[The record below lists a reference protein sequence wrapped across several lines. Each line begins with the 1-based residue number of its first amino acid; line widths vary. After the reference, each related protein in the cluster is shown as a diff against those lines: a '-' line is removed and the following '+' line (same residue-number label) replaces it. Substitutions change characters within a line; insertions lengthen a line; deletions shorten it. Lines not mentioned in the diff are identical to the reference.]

1 MPFLSAGELLQAVI
15 DACRHRTEAV
25 LYLDGRNPFSLSID
39 GRSITLFVANVS
51 HTRRRDPD
59 EYRIQCPGGLPEELA
74 MHKANGQEVCIL
86 GYSSDSDTFSAWD
99 PNMFVRRSQRTQRF
113 SLYTRLTNHERAS
126 SNGFAIYR
134 DSAGQNVLSFR
145 SEFLG
150 LYVANTELMHRATER
165 ALHRIV
171 CVHRASRSGAISR
184 SFVTVARRLC
194 HCCKTIDVT
203 QSQYARSPQFRQ
215 AVLEAYE
222 NCCAMCGLQL
232 ELIEAA
238 HLVPH
243 AHPNGLDI
251 VPNGIALCAL
261 HHKSLDTGLLYLDT
275 GLLYIDANYCIHINA
290 VRQRYLAR
298 MRRTGGFRR
307 FRRQLRPMITLPQDP
322 NEFPLRENIT
332 LGNQLRGI
340 EVD

>member
-39 GRSITLFVANVS
+39 GQSVTLFVANVS
-51 HTRRRDPD
+51 HARRSDPD
-59 EYRIQCPGGLPEELA
+59 EYRIQCPGGLPEEIA

-113 SLYTRLTNHERAS
+113 SLYTRLTNHTRAS

-134 DSAGQNVLSFR
+134 DSTGQHVLSFR

-150 LYVANTELMHRATER
+150 LYVVNTEPMHRATER
-165 ALHRIV
+165 SLRRIV
-171 CVHRASRSGAISR
+171 RVYRASRSGAISR
-184 SFVTVARRLC
+184 SVVTVARRR
-194 HCCKTIDVT
+194 IDVT
-203 QSQYARSPQFRQ
+203 HSQYVRSPQFRR

-243 AHPNGLDI
+243 AHPSGLDI
-251 VPNGIALCAL
+251 VPNGIALCVL
-261 HHKSLDTGLLYLDT
+261 HHKALDT
-275 GLLYIDANYCIHINA
+275 GLLYIDDDYSIHINT
-290 VRQRYLAR
+290 VRQRYLTR

-307 FRRQLRPMITLPQDP
+307 FRRQLKSMIALPQDP
-322 NEFPLRENIT
+322 NEFPLRENIN